1 MTIENRGEVM
11 VSSPLLLYGHFAKI
25 PEPVFGHYME
35 FCFEL
40 LETFA
45 I

>member
-11 VSSPLLLYGHFAKI
+11 ALSPLFLYGHFAKI
-25 PEPVFGHYME
+25 PKALFGHYME
-35 FCFEL
+35 FYFGT